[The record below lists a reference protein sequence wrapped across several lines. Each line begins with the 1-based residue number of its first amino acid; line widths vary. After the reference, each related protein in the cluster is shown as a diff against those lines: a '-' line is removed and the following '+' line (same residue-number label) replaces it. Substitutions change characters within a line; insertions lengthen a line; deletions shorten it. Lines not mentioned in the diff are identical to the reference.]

1 MNKLIG
7 PHIQLIGQLW
17 NKITIVYKRY
27 FKNYRHCNKKQND
40 GVVFAHLYIVWRLVQ
55 TWNISKIGSANEFGK
70 LSKYL
75 QIPRALKDF
84 GLKWEIEGSTNCDAA
99 LSSLKVNRHFTFKII
114 WKFEEKNT
122 FD

>member
-1 MNKLIG
+1 MD
-7 PHIQLIGQLW
+7 
-17 NKITIVYKRY
+17 TAT
-27 FKNYRHCNKKQND
+27 KKQND

-122 FD
+122 FN